1 METAQTGE
9 AGELNDTELTPFFY
23 SINEIPAHSIAQMVE
38 GLGTDEDAKQTMY
51 DIFGR
56 DLMTKVIL
64 QSPTLSVF
72 HELAQPGER
81 VKPHRHG
88 TNQITCATVSLGESG
103 GNNGRQATL
112 NLGNGTNEFFVN
124 NAVNL
129 GTGKGHN
136 VNTPYALLENMRRGV
151 AEMAAR

>member
-9 AGELNDTELTPFFY
+9 DAEIEHTELKPFFY
-23 SINEIPAHSIAQMVE
+23 SIDEIPAHSIAQMVE
-38 GLGTDEDAKQTMY
+38 GLGDEDAKQTMY

-72 HELAQPGER
+72 HELAEPGER

-88 TNQITCATVSLGESG
+88 TNQITYVLRGSLHYGNRVTSAGMGYFSPDRLYAWTAGDEGAEWIEIHAGQPQAYAT
-103 GNNGRQATL
+103 
-112 NLGNGTNEFFVN
+112 
-124 NAVNL
+124 
-129 GTGKGHN
+129 
-136 VNTPYALLENMRRGV
+136 
-151 AEMAAR
+151 